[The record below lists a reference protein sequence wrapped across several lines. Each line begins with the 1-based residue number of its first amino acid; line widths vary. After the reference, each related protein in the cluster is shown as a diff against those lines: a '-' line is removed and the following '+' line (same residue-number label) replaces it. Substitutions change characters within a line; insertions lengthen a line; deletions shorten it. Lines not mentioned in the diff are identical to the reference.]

1 MNIDELKKYLQ
12 RAFSNIDK
20 AHDYQHSLRVYL
32 NALQILNDYNSAN
45 KEIVALS
52 ALLHDVVDKKLF
64 SDDSLLN
71 EWFEK
76 NPSIYEKEVRQVIS
90 EVSFSQHKRPSSLE
104 SKIVQDA
111 DRLDAIGAIGIARV
125 FTYGGAIGRSIYS
138 ETELSSVDHF
148 DEKLFKI
155 AALMNTTKGYQL
167 AIERHI
173 YMESFIKE
181 LKVELGLYDN
191 RISRS

>member
-90 EVSFSQHKRPSSLE
+90 EVSFSQHKSPTSLE

-181 LKVELGLYDN
+181 LKEELGLL
-191 RISRS
+191 